1 MKKNNQLILII
12 FFLLVLITGCQKSDM
27 VYKDAK
33 VSAVDQLY
41 APLNNVQLTLS
52 STAGAV
58 TLFQWSSAH
67 AQDDQVVSYEVV
79 FYKESD
85 TTTPIYRVASDD
97 VGKDLYANISHSD
110 INSACAAAGIAAGD
124 TGTIYWSVVSW
135 RGLNSAVCSQKNK
148 LIVTR
153 LEGFAVI
160 PSNVYLTGAAS
171 ENGDDI
177 SKAILMQTTASGKF
191 EIYTKLNAGSGYNFV
206 DRTSGTPVSYY
217 INASGKLAEA
227 DNGETTNV
235 TDAGIYRITLDFN
248 NTGVTITKINSMGLF
263 FCNSNA
269 VILDMTYQGLGVWSG
284 KTVINLPTVSYGL
297 EERYKFQMET
307 SDGTEQLGAAND
319 TDSPPTSSSPDSYYY
334 VKLLSSVSQWDN
346 KWKFDHALNGVSTTI
361 TISLKG
367 GTTYTHTVKAN

>member
-1 MKKNNQLILII
+1 MKKNNQWIFII
-12 FFLLVLITGCQKSDM
+12 FSLLVLITGCKKSDM

-33 VSAVDQLY
+33 VSPVEQLY
-41 APLNNVQLTLS
+41 APLDNVQLTLS

-85 TTTPIYRVASDD
+85 TTTPIYRVTSDD
-97 VGKDLYANISHSD
+97 VGKELYANILHTT
-110 INSACAAAGIAAGD
+110 INSACAAAGIPIGG
-124 TGTIYWSVVSW
+124 TGTIYWSVVTW
-135 RGLNSAVCSQKNK
+135 RGLDSAVCSQKNK
-148 LIVTR
+148 LTVTR
-153 LEGFAVI
+153 LEGFEVI
-160 PSNVYLTGAAS
+160 PGSVYLTGAAS
-171 ENGDDI
+171 ETGDDV

-191 EIYTKLNAGSGYNFV
+191 EIYTKLNAGAGYKFV

-217 INASGKLAEA
+217 IDASGKLAEA

-235 TDAGIYRITLDFN
+235 TDGGIYRITLDFN

-263 FCNSNA
+263 FCNNNA
-269 VILDMTYQGLGVWSG
+269 VILTMDYQGLGVWSG
-284 KTVINLPTVSYGL
+284 TTVLNLPTESYGL

-307 SDGTEQLGAAND
+307 SAGTEQLGAAND
-319 TDSPPTSSSPDSYYY
+319 TDSPPTASSPDSYYY
-334 VKLLSSVSQWDN
+334 VTLLSNISQWDN

-361 TISLKG
+361 TLSLKG
-367 GTTYTHTVKAN
+367 GTTYTHSVKAN